1 VDAATGCGLNP
12 GPCDAALTGLAG
24 GEPLE
29 RARVAQRLL
38 GGGDGLLGLPD
49 AAVFG
54 DPGVVQPRPRVR
66 FVVWATPGGL
76 EVGGDSVQA
85 AGSPNR
91 NGSLWS
97 RKTPASTAARRCG

>member
-1 VDAATGCGLNP
+1 LSAISGAAPREGWGRVKPSRSIANAAVVRQDAEG
-12 GPCDAALTGLAG
+12 
-24 GEPLE
+24 
-29 RARVAQRLL
+29 LL

-66 FVVWATPGGL
+66 FVVVATPGGL

-85 AGSPNR
+85 AGNPNR
-91 NGSLWS
+91 NGSLWP

>member
-1 VDAATGCGLNP
+1 V
-12 GPCDAALTGLAG
+12 G

-29 RARVAQRLL
+29 PARVAQRLL

-66 FVVWATPGGL
+66 FVVVATRADL
-76 EVGGDSVQA
+76 
-85 AGSPNR
+85 R
-91 NGSLWS
+91 
-97 RKTPASTAARRCG
+97 